1 MNGTERTVQK
11 WMLTNKQLIVDKAVK
26 AIWRKNSLF
35 NKRCYN
41 NYSTN
46 DAINNNILHECSHV
60 RIKTKNKTKQKYLIH
75 TSQHVQEINST

>member
-26 AIWRKNSLF
+26 AIYWRKNSLF

-41 NYSTN
+41 NSSTN
-46 DAINNNILHECSHV
+46 DAINNNIPHECSHV
-60 RIKTKNKTKQKYLIH
+60 ESKQKTKQNKNI
-75 TSQHVQEINST
+75 